1 MRIAILS
8 SLPWLDR
15 HSYKNFF
22 LEELAKKPWVQR
34 SNVVLVYGR
43 TKLSDYIKEAR
54 RFGITDGLKKLRSL
68 SGPKGPRPAV
78 SPARKARRLTSLAAE
93 LGIASRSFDRLG
105 TPECLAFLK
114 AFQPDVICNLS
125 GQYVPSRVLA
135 IPRHGVFSGH
145 YSLLPELRG
154 GDTVRWSIFLDR
166 PVFVCHM
173 VLAPEMDMGD
183 IVRTK
188 RVPVIRGDRLED
200 IYYRCQMTSAK
211 GHLHLLDDLEAGR
224 ITRVSQRKE
233 QGSLFYRMG
242 RHLKL
247 KVDQALRE
255 NRYSHYVEADSGII

>member
-15 HSYKNFF
+15 HNYKKFF

-34 SNVVLVYGR
+34 SDVVLVYGR

-54 RFGITDGLKKLRSL
+54 RFGIPDGLKKLRSL
-68 SGPKGPRPAV
+68 SGTKGLRPAG
-78 SPARKARRLTSLAAE
+78 PQEKRPKRLTSLAAE
-93 LGIASRSFDRLG
+93 LGIASHYFDRLVA
-105 TPECLAFLK
+105 PECLSLLQ
-114 AFQPDVICNLS
+114 AFQPDVVCNLS
-125 GQYVPSRVLA
+125 GQYIPSRVLA
-135 IPRHGVFSGH
+135 IPRHGVFGAH
-145 YSLLPELRG
+145 YALLPELRG

-173 VLAPEMDMGD
+173 ALAPEMDMGD
-183 IVRTK
+183 ILRME
-188 RVPVIRGDRLED
+188 RVPVVSGDRLED

-211 GHLHLLDDLEAGR
+211 GHLQLLEDLEGGR
-224 ITRVSQRKE
+224 MTRTSQRKG

-242 RHLKL
+242 RHLRS

-255 NRYSHYVEADSGII
+255 NRYSHYVETDSGII

>member
-34 SNVVLVYGR
+34 SDVVLVYGR
-43 TKLSDYIKEAR
+43 TKLSDYIQEAR

-68 SGPKGPRPAV
+68 SGPKGPRLAV
-78 SPARKARRLTSLAAE
+78 SQVRKAKRLTALARE
-93 LGIASRSFDRLG
+93 LGIAVRCFDRLG
-105 TPECLAFLK
+105 TSECLSFLK
-114 AFQPDVICNLS
+114 AFLPDVICNLS

-154 GDTVRWSIFLDR
+154 GDTVRWSILLDR
-166 PVFVCHM
+166 PLFVCHM

-183 IVRTK
+183 ILKAK
-188 RVPVIRGDRLED
+188 RVPVIKGDRLED
-200 IYYRCQMTSAK
+200 IYYRCQMTSAM
-211 GHLHLLDDLEAGR
+211 GHLHLLDELEGGH

-242 RHLKL
+242 RHLKS

-255 NRYSHYVEADSGII
+255 NRYSHYVETDSGIV

>member
-22 LEELAKKPWVQR
+22 LEELAMKPWVQR
-34 SNVVLVYGR
+34 SDVVLVYGR
-43 TKLSDYIKEAR
+43 TKLSDYIQEAR
-54 RFGITDGLKKLRSL
+54 RFGLADGLKKLRSL
-68 SGPKGPRPAV
+68 SGPEGPRSAV
-78 SPARKARRLTSLAAE
+78 SQARKPKRLTSLAAE
-93 LGIASRSFDRLG
+93 LGIASRRFDRLG
-105 TPECLAFLK
+105 APECLSFLK
-114 AFQPDVICNLS
+114 AFQPDVVCNLS

-188 RVPVIRGDRLED
+188 RVPVTRGDRLED
-200 IYYRCQMTSAK
+200 IYYRCQMASAE
-211 GHLHLLDDLEAGR
+211 GHLHLLDEVETGR
-224 ITRVSQRKE
+224 LARVSQRKE

-247 KVDQALRE
+247 KVDEALRE
-255 NRYSHYVEADSGII
+255 NRYSHYVEADSGVI